1 MRTSLWTCALAC
13 VASVASAQ
21 QRAPGA
27 GGASAADTLR
37 LTRRQAIAM
46 ALSSNP
52 NIDVAREQTAQV
64 KAQRVEGMAIPDP
77 SFSAAYDSLPR
88 ITGFSPTVAKPLS
101 ISLVVPFPDKLRL
114 QERIGS
120 ANVTASAENLRL
132 AEQTIAS
139 SASQAYDAVLVAAMH
154 HRDLL
159 DADSLA
165 RDFLQKT
172 QARFNAGTVARLDVI
187 KAQVGVAQSG
197 NDLIAN
203 SRDIANAKAGL
214 NRQIG
219 RALAAPLA
227 LVDSLDVP
235 PPLPD
240 LDALEQAA
248 LRARPEIRSLEA
260 QQRAAHDNSTLIREQ
275 SFLPDLFAGW
285 SRDASVAAPSWY
297 TVGITMPIP
306 VFFWQHSRGDYAE
319 TQHRELELAATMRD
333 ARASVGQDVQNA
345 FATADAAERQAVFIR
360 DQLLP
365 SAREAYRVALA
376 SYGLGGLSALDVLD
390 ARSSLLDAESQY
402 ADALAAANSAR
413 ADLERAAGV
422 PLTTFAPGASRE

>member
-1 MRTSLWTCALAC
+1 MRTSLWTCALVC

-21 QRAPGA
+21 QRVPGA
-27 GGASAADTLR
+27 GGASAADTLQ

-52 NIDVAREQTAQV
+52 NIDVAREQIAQT

-88 ITGFSPTVAKPLS
+88 ITAFGPTIAKPLNL
-101 ISLVVPFPDKLRL
+101 SLVVPFPDKLRL

-120 ANVTASAENLRL
+120 ANVTASMENLRL
-132 AEQTIAS
+132 TEQTIAS
-139 SASQAYDAVLVAAMH
+139 ATSQAYDAILVADMH
-154 HRDLL
+154 HRDLVE
-159 DADSLA
+159 ADSLA
-165 RDFLQKT
+165 RDFLRKT

-187 KAQVGVAQSG
+187 RAQVGVAQSG

-203 SRDIANAKAGL
+203 SRDVANAQSGL
-214 NRQIG
+214 NRLIG
-219 RALAAPLA
+219 RPLAAPLA
-227 LVDSLDVP
+227 LVDSLAVP

-240 LDALEQAA
+240 LDAVAQAA
-248 LRARPEIRSLEA
+248 MRARPELRSLEA
-260 QQRAAHDNSTLIREQ
+260 QQRAAYANSRLIREQ
-275 SFLPDLFAGW
+275 SFLPDLFVGW

-333 ARASVGQDVQNA
+333 TRAAVGQDVQNA

-376 SYGLGGLSALDVLD
+376 SYGLGGLSALDVID